1 MSQQFPYTEIN
12 SETGEPPPRKERII
26 EITVILFLIV
36 PSMFLSF
43 FGLRSGNIPFVLV
56 ALSTIFRDLGLL
68 FLVLFLSWRDREPFS
83 RLGWTSKNYPG
94 EIIWGVLLIVP
105 IFYGAALLQSILQQS
120 GFSSPRTPVPSFLAA
135 SGVFEMSLATIL
147 VIIVAFSEETL
158 FRGYLILRFTQ
169 ITKNR
174 TAALILSSVIFAL
187 GHGYEGSSGVI
198 TVGAIGFVLGLI
210 YVWRQSLISPIV
222 IHFLQN
228 FIAIVVL
235 PLFDKK

>member
-1 MSQQFPYTEIN
+1 MSHQFPYTEIN
-12 SETGEPPPRKERII
+12 PQTGEPPPRKERII

-43 FGLRSGNIPFVLV
+43 FGLSSGNIPFVLV

-68 FLVLFLSWRDREPFS
+68 FLILFLSWRDREPFS

-94 EIIWGVLLIVP
+94 EIIWGVILIVP

-120 GFSSPRTPVPSFLAA
+120 GFSSPHTPVPSFLAA

-147 VIIVAFSEETL
+147 VIIVAISEETL

-174 TAALILSSVIFAL
+174 TAALIISSVVFAL

-198 TVGAIGFVLGLI
+198 TVGAIGFALSLI

-228 FIAIVVL
+228 FIGIVIV
-235 PLFDKK
+235 PLFDK